1 MGCGKPNTLHRVI
14 DNSEL
19 FIERVMRAEKKD
31 IESLVELQIQEKYH
45 FYS

>member
-1 MGCGKPNTLHRVI
+1 
-14 DNSEL
+14 
-19 FIERVMRAEKKD
+19 MRAEKKD